1 MISFTTA
8 EVIGMVFIWVLV
20 PLVWSIT
27 AAVNNEGKTGSTFAW
42 YMVIMCVFY
51 LIYGGFAWW

>member
-1 MISFTTA
+1 MISFTIW
-8 EVIGMVFIWVLV
+8 EVVGMVFIFVII
-20 PLVWSIT
+20 PLIWSIT
-27 AAVNNEGKTGSTFAW
+27 AAVDNEGKTGSTFAW

>member
-27 AAVNNEGKTGSTFAW
+27 AAVDNEVKTGSTFAW